1 MCQQELLFCDFEKII
16 PLIARDNKTM
26 IKQLEGPLA
35 IFIKLNNS
43 INQMGSFDQL
53 HSDPFYLLRK
63 ILDKLLNFDDSS
75 ENIVIFTPKNEKI

>member
-1 MCQQELLFCDFEKII
+1 
-16 PLIARDNKTM
+16 
-26 IKQLEGPLA
+26 
-35 IFIKLNNS
+35 
-43 INQMGSFDQL
+43 MGSFDQL